1 MLERQKA
8 GVLVVDVQGKLAR
21 SVADS
26 ERMIN
31 HLASL
36 IKGAQQLGLPII
48 QVEQL
53 PDKLGATVPE
63 LQLLLPPGTALE
75 KSTFSALRNER
86 VEQQLHAT
94 GRTQWL
100 ICGIEAHICVYQSAI
115 DLLAYGSEVHIVTDA
130 VSARNPDHKTLAL
143 NKLQAAGAHLT
154 CLEMALF
161 ELLERAGT
169 DEFKAILPLIK

>member
-1 MLERQKA
+1 MLERDKA
-8 GVLVVDVQGKLAR
+8 GLLVVDVQGKLAR

-26 ERMIN
+26 ELMISQ
-31 HLASL
+31 LEAL
-36 IKGAQQLGLPII
+36 IKGVQVLGLPVI

-53 PDKLGATVPE
+53 PDKLGRTVPE
-63 LQLLLPPGTALE
+63 VQSLLPEDTAFE
-75 KSTFSALRNER
+75 KSSFSALRNEL

-100 ICGIEAHICVYQSAI
+100 ICGIEAHICVYQSAV

-130 VSARNPDHKTLAL
+130 VSARNPQHKTLAL
-143 NKLQAAGAHLT
+143 NKLQTAGAHLT
-154 CLEMALF
+154 CVEMALF

-169 DEFKAILPLIK
+169 DEFKSILALIK